1 MDLEYRDLTN
11 AFDLFGVII
20 GLNIV
25 YGGWVVGF
33 IAGSPKG
40 LSAGTPPAPADRAGR
55 RAMGLAL
62 IALGAAYSLFSLYR
76 LL

>member
-1 MDLEYRDLTN
+1 MTN

-20 GLNIV
+20 GLNII

-33 IAGSPKG
+33 VAGSPKG
-40 LSAGTPPAPADRAGR
+40 LSAGTPEVAGDRTGR
-55 RAMGLAL
+55 RAMGFGL
-62 IALGAAYSLFSLYR
+62 IALGAAYTLFSLYR

>member
-1 MDLEYRDLTN
+1 MNN

-20 GLNIV
+20 GLNII

-33 IAGSPKG
+33 VAGSPKG
-40 LSAGTPPAPADRAGR
+40 LSAGTPEAASDRTGR
-55 RAMGLAL
+55 RALGFGL
-62 IALGAAYSLFSLYR
+62 IALGAAYMVFSLSR

>member
-1 MDLEYRDLTN
+1 MTN

-20 GLNIV
+20 GLNLL

-33 IAGSPKG
+33 VAGSPKG
-40 LSAGTPPAPADRAGR
+40 LSAGAPEASSDRPNGQGAR
-55 RAMGLAL
+55 RAMGFGL
-62 IALGAAYSLFSLYR
+62 IALGAAYTLFSLYR

>member
-1 MDLEYRDLTN
+1 MTN

-20 GLNIV
+20 GLNII

-33 IAGSPKG
+33 VAGSPKG
-40 LSAGTPPAPADRAGR
+40 LSSGKTEEPADRTGR
-55 RAMGLAL
+55 RTMGFGL
-62 IALGAAYSLFSLYR
+62 IALGAAYTLFSLYR